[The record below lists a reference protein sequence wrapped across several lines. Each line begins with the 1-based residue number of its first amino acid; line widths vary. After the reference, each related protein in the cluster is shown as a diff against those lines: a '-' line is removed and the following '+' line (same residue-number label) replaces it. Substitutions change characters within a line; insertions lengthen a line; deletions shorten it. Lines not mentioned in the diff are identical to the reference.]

1 MRCRN
6 CGHDNGR
13 NTGKCNICGF
23 RLEPQTD
30 PMKDQRAAIK
40 KPLIDGKL
48 NGSGKAIELT
58 IPRKRHADL
67 IGLTVF
73 ILGVIGAVFVVSSFD
88 RAEYEPVMDVVSEV
102 IEEEISIDSL
112 PLMLGTDIVYVF
124 NAEGTSASPRTNVDL
139 SLIPEGTGVS
149 FLGSGSMSIQPVVN
163 YMLQKINSNDFRML
177 APDSLYAWTDSTE
190 TSYTAVPILALLDD
204 SAEVQPVELKI
215 LFTDQ
220 WFRCIVEEYNKDIVE
235 PASGYRFDERV
246 FRSGMNQAAR
256 TISRRNTDERP
267 VHVTLLFP
275 SESTFGDA
283 MEIAESVFVRIDS
296 LGYEGFNIRW
306 VNVTN

>member
-6 CGHDNGR
+6 CGYENRR
-13 NTGKCNICGF
+13 NTGRCDNCGF
-23 RLEPQTD
+23 KLEPQTD
-30 PMKDQRAAIK
+30 PMKDQRAALQ
-40 KPLIDGKL
+40 KPLDDGK
-48 NGSGKAIELT
+48 SKDGKALELT
-58 IPRKRHADL
+58 SPHKGNAGFFGLL
-67 IGLTVF
+67 IF
-73 ILGVIGAVFVVSSFD
+73 ILAAAGAVFIVSSYD
-88 RAEYEPVMDVVSEV
+88 RAEYEPEV
-102 IEEEISIDSL
+102 ETVADLLEEEIPIDSL
-112 PLMLGTDIVYVF
+112 PLMLGTEIVYVF

-177 APDSLYAWTDSTE
+177 TPDSLFAWTDSTE
-190 TSYTAVPILALLDD
+190 TSYMAVAILPLLDD

-220 WFRCIVEEYNKDIVE
+220 WFRCIIEEYNKDIVE

-246 FRSGMNQAAR
+246 FNRGMNQAVR

-275 SESTFGDA
+275 SESTFGEA
-283 MEIAESVFVRIDS
+283 MEIAESVSVLIDS
-296 LGYEGFNIRW
+296 LGYEGFNIKW

>member
-6 CGHDNGR
+6 CGHDNHR
-13 NTGKCNICGF
+13 NTGKCDNCGF
-23 RLEPQTD
+23 GLEPQTD
-30 PMKDQRAAIK
+30 PVKDQRAALQK
-40 KPLIDGKL
+40 TVDDGISG
-48 NGSGKAIELT
+48 NGKAPEL
-58 IPRKRHADL
+58 ISPHKGKSGL
-67 IGLTVF
+67 IGLMIF
-73 ILGVIGAVFVVSSFD
+73 LIGAAGAIFIVSSFD
-88 RAEYEPVMDVVSEV
+88 RAEYEPEVEMAHEVVEV
-102 IEEEISIDSL
+102 EIPIDSL
-112 PLMLGTDIVYVF
+112 PILLGTDIVYVF

-163 YMLQKINSNDFRML
+163 YMLQKINSNDFRSL
-177 APDSLYAWTDSTE
+177 VPDSLFAWSDSTE
-190 TSYTAVPILALLDD
+190 TDYMAVAILPLLDD

-220 WFRCIVEEYNKDIVE
+220 WFRCIIEEFNKDIVE
-235 PASGYRFDERV
+235 PSSGYAFDERV
-246 FRSGMNQAAR
+246 FNRGMNQAAR

-275 SESTFGDA
+275 SESTFGEA
-283 MEIAESVFVRIDS
+283 MEIAESVSAKLDT
-296 LGYEGFNIRW
+296 LGYEGFNIKW

>member
-6 CGHDNGR
+6 CGYDNRR
-13 NTGKCNICGF
+13 NTGRCDNCGF
-23 RLEPQTD
+23 KLEPQTD
-30 PMKDQRAAIK
+30 SIKDQRAALQ
-40 KPLIDGKL
+40 KPLDDGKSR
-48 NGSGKAIELT
+48 NGKALELT
-58 IPRKRHADL
+58 SPHKGNAGFFGLL
-67 IGLTVF
+67 IF
-73 ILGVIGAVFVVSSFD
+73 ILAAAGAVFIVSSYD
-88 RAEYEPVMDVVSEV
+88 RAEYEPEVETVSEQV
-102 IEEEISIDSL
+102 EREIPIDSL
-112 PLMLGTDIVYVF
+112 PLMLGTEIVYVF

-177 APDSLYAWTDSTE
+177 TPDSLFAWTDSTE
-190 TSYTAVPILALLDD
+190 TSYMAVAILPLLDD

-215 LFTDQ
+215 LFTNQ
-220 WFRCIVEEYNKDIVE
+220 WFRCIIEEYNKDIVE

-246 FRSGMNQAAR
+246 FNRGMNQAVR
-256 TISRRNTDERP
+256 TIGRRNTDERP

-275 SESTFGDA
+275 SESTFGEA
-283 MEIAESVFVRIDS
+283 MEIAESVSVLIDS
-296 LGYEGFNIRW
+296 LGYEGFNIKW

>member
-6 CGHDNGR
+6 CGYDNRR
-13 NTGKCNICGF
+13 NTGRCDNCGF
-23 RLEPQTD
+23 KLEPQTD
-30 PMKDQRAAIK
+30 SIKDQRAALQ
-40 KPLIDGKL
+40 KPLDDGKSR
-48 NGSGKAIELT
+48 NGKALELT
-58 IPRKRHADL
+58 SPHKGNAGFFGLL
-67 IGLTVF
+67 IF
-73 ILGVIGAVFVVSSFD
+73 ILAAAGAVFIVSSYD
-88 RAEYEPVMDVVSEV
+88 RAEYEPEVETVSEQ
-102 IEEEISIDSL
+102 IEREIPIDSL
-112 PLMLGTDIVYVF
+112 PLMLGTEIVYVF

-177 APDSLYAWTDSTE
+177 TPDSLFAWTDSTE
-190 TSYTAVPILALLDD
+190 TSYMAVAILPLLDD

-220 WFRCIVEEYNKDIVE
+220 WFRCIIEEYNKDIVE

-246 FRSGMNQAAR
+246 FNMGMNQAVR

-275 SESTFGDA
+275 SESTFGEA
-283 MEIAESVFVRIDS
+283 MEIAESVSVLIDS
-296 LGYEGFNIRW
+296 LGYEGFNIKW

>member
-13 NTGKCNICGF
+13 NTGECDNCGF
-23 RLEPQTD
+23 RLEPQRD
-30 PMKDQRAAIK
+30 PGKDKRAAIQ
-40 KPLIDGKL
+40 KPLDSAKL
-48 NGSGKAIELT
+48 DTSGKAPELT
-58 IPRKRHADL
+58 TPKTGRAGL
-67 IGLTVF
+67 IGLIVF
-73 ILGVIGAVFVVSSFD
+73 FLGAVGTVLVVSNYD
-88 RAEYEPVMDVVSEV
+88 RAEFEPVVDVVHE
-102 IEEEISIDSL
+102 ELLEEIPIDSL
-112 PLMLGTDIVYVF
+112 PLLLNTDIVYVF

-149 FLGSGSMSIQPVVN
+149 FLGRGSMSIQPVVN
-163 YMLQKINSNDFRML
+163 YMLQKIHSNDFRML
-177 APDSLYAWTDSTE
+177 VPDSLYAWTDSTE
-190 TSYTAVPILALLDD
+190 TNYMAVPILPLVDD

-215 LFTDQ
+215 LFTSQ
-220 WFRCIVEEYNKDIVE
+220 WFRCIVEEFNKDIVE
-235 PASGYRFDERV
+235 PSSGYGFDESV
-246 FRSGMNQAAR
+246 FNRGMNQAVR
-256 TISRRNTDERP
+256 TISRRNTDGRP

-296 LGYEGFNIRW
+296 LGYRGFNIKW

>member
-6 CGHDNGR
+6 CGYDNRR
-13 NTGKCNICGF
+13 NTGRCDNCGF

-30 PMKDQRAAIK
+30 PMKDQRVALQ
-40 KPLIDGKL
+40 KPLDDGKSR
-48 NGSGKAIELT
+48 NGKALELT
-58 IPRKRHADL
+58 SPHKGNAGFFGLL
-67 IGLTVF
+67 IF
-73 ILGVIGAVFVVSSFD
+73 ILAAAGAVFIVSSFD
-88 RAEYEPVMDVVSEV
+88 RAEYEPEVETVSEQV
-102 IEEEISIDSL
+102 EQEIPIDSL
-112 PLMLGTDIVYVF
+112 PLMLGTEIVYVF
-124 NAEGTSASPRTNVDL
+124 NTEGTSASPRTNVDL

-177 APDSLYAWTDSTE
+177 TPDSLFAWTDSTE
-190 TSYTAVPILALLDD
+190 TSYMAVAILPLLDD

-220 WFRCIVEEYNKDIVE
+220 WFRCIIEEYNKDIVE

-246 FRSGMNQAAR
+246 FNSGMNQAVR

-275 SESTFGDA
+275 SESTFGEA
-283 MEIAESVFVRIDS
+283 MEIAESVSVLIDS
-296 LGYEGFNIRW
+296 LGYEGFNIKW